1 MEEREEIVGSI
12 HKELIEWR
20 RNMPFPLPSVNAHV
34 PHLTS
39 NWYDFN
45 YYTHLAMLYRPTPL
59 LPTLDQR
66 RIMILTDAASMSL
79 RQAASM
85 HRQQRLAYNWLNL
98 LTIFTAT
105 LSLVYAITAQPDNLL
120 TVLKETKATQD
131 LELAI
136 ELFDTLAAKF
146 STAKKV
152 SKMVNEIVRKYRDI
166 EGSE

>member
-1 MEEREEIVGSI
+1 
-12 HKELIEWR
+12 
-20 RNMPFPLPSVNAHV
+20 
-34 PHLTS
+34 
-39 NWYDFN
+39 
-45 YYTHLAMLYRPTPL
+45 
-59 LPTLDQR
+59 
-66 RIMILTDAASMSL
+66 
-79 RQAASM
+79 M